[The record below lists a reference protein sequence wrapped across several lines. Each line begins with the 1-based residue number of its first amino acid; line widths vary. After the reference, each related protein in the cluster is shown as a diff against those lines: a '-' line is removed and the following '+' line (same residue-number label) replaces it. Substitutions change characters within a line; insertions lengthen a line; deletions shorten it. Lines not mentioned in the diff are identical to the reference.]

1 MEPVAPCR
9 GLPVA
14 GRRQQ
19 VLRSQLHSMS
29 QRRLQAAGRLR
40 RPGADAAIER
50 RAMRVLP
57 RRRACP
63 RCIGRRQA
71 HPQCG
76 HGRPADVRAMSY
88 PAAQPVLPFRNI
100 LAAHRALR
108 RFAPCQRGSDRAVDT
123 FAVVLW
129 LSGHTRGRGLAHNR
143 LPDAADTHRDCAN
156 VPGNPANPGQTMATL
171 QDLLD
176 LMATLRDPERGCP
189 WDRQQTFA
197 TIVPH
202 TIEEA
207 YDVPEAIERGDL
219 QELRDELGDLLFQVV
234 FYAQLAKEAD
244 EFDFAA
250 VIAAIVAKLTR
261 RHPHV
266 FGAAR
271 VADAAEQSE
280 QWERHKAD
288 ERAAK
293 RGNGPAS
300 VLDGVNRALPALS
313 RAVKLQR
320 RVARVG
326 FDWENLEQVVATLEE
341 EIAEL
346 RVEMAAGSAAARMLL
361 EICALLLV
369 CSSIARYAEVDPEA
383 ALREANDRF
392 ERRFRRIEEWL
403 AAEGRA
409 PADASPADME
419 ALWQRAKAEEQG
431 HGAGRDDE
439 N

>member
-1 MEPVAPCR
+1 MEPVAPCH

-14 GRRQQ
+14 GRRQK

-108 RFAPCQRGSDRAVDT
+108 RFAPCPRGADRAVDT

-129 LSGHTRGRGLAHNR
+129 LSGHTRGRGLAHHR

-207 YDVPEAIERGDL
+207 YEVAEAIERG
-219 QELRDELGDLLFQVV
+219 
-234 FYAQLAKEAD
+234 
-244 EFDFAA
+244 
-250 VIAAIVAKLTR
+250 
-261 RHPHV
+261 
-266 FGAAR
+266 
-271 VADAAEQSE
+271 
-280 QWERHKAD
+280 
-288 ERAAK
+288 
-293 RGNGPAS
+293 
-300 VLDGVNRALPALS
+300 ALPALS

-326 FDWENLEQVVATLEE
+326 FDWENLEQVVAKLEE

-346 RVEMAAGSAAARMLL
+346 RAEMAAGCAAARMRH
-361 EICALLLV
+361 EIGDLLLV
-369 CSSIARYAEVDPEA
+369 CSNIARYAEVDPEA
-383 ALREANDRF
+383 ALREANNRF

-409 PADASPADME
+409 PADASLADME
-419 ALWQRAKAEEQG
+419 ALWQRAKAEEHG
-431 HGAGRDDE
+431 HGAGRDDQS
-439 N
+439 